1 MTEYRRL
8 KIPAATWF
16 FTVNLAQRQGN
27 HLLVAHI
34 ERLRH
39 SIRKVE
45 AAHPFTI
52 DAIVVP
58 PDHLHCIW
66 TLPEAD
72 ADDATRGATG
82 SGLSSC
88 LGDVTGTHSIG
99 RLPATPSDRSCRLP
113 HLSSWKLGVCSRGK
127 PAPGGQSQRTA
138 PRCLFTGSRRGAGVC

>member
-52 DAIVVP
+52 DAIVVL

-72 ADDATRGATG
+72 ADYATRGQR
-82 SGLSSC
+82 
-88 LGDVTGTHSIG
+88 G
-99 RLPATPSDRSCRLP
+99 RVFPLALET
-113 HLSSWKLGVCSRGK
+113 
-127 PAPGGQSQRTA
+127 
-138 PRCLFTGSRRGAGVC
+138 